1 MKQIVIISGKG
12 GTGKTFITSSIA
24 AIAENNV
31 ISDCDV
37 DAADLH
43 LMLSPVIK
51 EKHIFKSGKVA
62 ILNKELC
69 TGCGECINVC
79 RFDAITPYEN
89 IVTIDPI
96 SCDGCGICA
105 RICPVGAIE
114 MEEKVSGEWYISET
128 KYGPMVHA
136 KLNIAEEN
144 SGKLISVIRKKAS
157 EIAEMEKRDS
167 IIIDGSPGIGCPVIS
182 SISGTDC
189 AIVVTEPTMSGL
201 HDAERVIKTA
211 RHFGISPCMII
222 NKYDLNIEMSRKI
235 EDYAQAE
242 DIPVIGKIPF
252 DEEVVEAI
260 IKGVPI
266 VEYSKGE
273 IVDNL
278 YSIWDRVL
286 DILKLKDERIK
297 KDAIK

>member
-12 GTGKTFITSSIA
+12 GTGKTFLTSSIA
-24 AIAENNV
+24 AIAENKV

-62 ILNKELC
+62 IVDKEMC
-69 TGCGECINVC
+69 TGCNQCIDVC
-79 RFDAITPYEN
+79 RFDAIAPFEN
-89 IVTIDPI
+89 VVNIDPI
-96 SCDGCGICA
+96 SCDGCGVCA
-105 RICPVGAIE
+105 RICPIGAIK
-114 MEEKVSGEWYISET
+114 MVEKVSGEWYISET

-136 KLNIAEEN
+136 RLNIAEEN

-157 EIAEMEKRDS
+157 EIAETDKKDY

-201 HDAERVIKTA
+201 HDAKRVIQTA
-211 RHFGISPCMII
+211 RHFGVSPCIVI
-222 NKYDLNIEMSRKI
+222 NKYDLNMDMSVKI
-235 EDYAQAE
+235 EDYAQSE
-242 DIPVIGKIPF
+242 NIPVIGKIPF
-252 DEEVVEAI
+252 DNEVVEAI
-260 IKGVPI
+260 TKGIPVI
-266 VEYSKGE
+266 EYSNGK
-273 IVDNL
+273 IVDYL
-278 YSIWDRVL
+278 YNIWEKAL
-286 DILKLKDERIK
+286 DILNIRDERIEK
-297 KDAIK
+297 NANK